1 MTALKNIYQTVI
13 FLLLPARNARFR
25 HKQLI
30 GHLVCVFY
38 DLFSETGM
46 KFRF

>member
-13 FLLLPARNARFR
+13 FPFPLARNARFR

-30 GHLVCVFY
+30 GHRVCVFY

-46 KFRF
+46 KFRY